1 MGEVGVT
8 GAGTVGNP
16 AGGVGTGT
24 ATGGAASAATIY
36 PYPGYAGTPGLAP
49 DSTIVVTGSGR
60 ATMKVD
66 LSNRAAAQRSAIAA
80 ALADAKGQAT
90 GVAGEAGVTLGGV
103 LSVSVSSS
111 EGYAIPMLGAATVPP
126 AAPQAG
132 TGNTGPTATP
142 VQPTSTEL
150 FVSVTVEYS
159 IS

>member
-49 DSTIVVTGSGR
+49 DHTIVVTGSGR